1 MTERERRQRQV
12 DLSVVTV
19 SALGLTGAWL
29 LVASVDAGRRAAVGG
44 ATAAV
49 EPAVLADAPA
59 AAAVDAPRP
68 TLAVAPAVVREA
80 PARGLTPAP
89 RPRRRVVVVRR
100 SRAS

>member
-1 MTERERRQRQV
+1 MTERERRQRQI

-29 LVASVDAGRRAAVGG
+29 LVASVDAGRREAAS
-44 ATAAV
+44 
-49 EPAVLADAPA
+49 DAPA
-59 AAAVDAPRP
+59 AAQVAVVERAVSGA
-68 TLAVAPAVVREA
+68 AVAPAAVVGA
-80 PARGLTPAP
+80 PAPGLTPAP